1 MCFLCAF
8 LFKNI
13 YHFFYLNKSQK
24 TMSKHKKVFISIFY
38 FVFTSLLLSSC
49 AIVRPGEV
57 GIKQKLGRIKS
68 GVLQQG
74 VYGINIFTTRM
85 IKIPTRTINLPVNLD
100 KLPSKEG
107 LSIDCELA
115 ILFRIKPEFAINIV
129 ENVGV
134 NFGEGII
141 LSVLRSAAADVS
153 SQFFAKDLH
162 TSERHNIENA
172 IAKKMT
178 EVLGDRGFVI
188 EAVLLK
194 SIQLPEKLSRA
205 IEEKLQ
211 AEQQSQTMKFIL
223 EKQRQESE
231 RMKIEAEGTRDAQKI
246 LTEGLNE
253 LIIKYKSLEVFEK
266 LSTSPNT
273 KVIVTDGKAPL
284 LITPEK

>member
-1 MCFLCAF
+1 MQKIILYCCVVGL
-8 LFKNI
+8 LGL
-13 YHFFYLNKSQK
+13 LN
-24 TMSKHKKVFISIFY
+24 V
-38 FVFTSLLLSSC
+38 SC

-57 GIKQKLGRIKS
+57 GIKQKFGRIKS
-68 GVLQQG
+68 GILTQG
-74 VYGINIFTTRM
+74 VYGINIFTTKM
-85 IKIPTRTINLPVNLD
+85 VKIPTRTINLPVQLE

-115 ILFRIKPEFAINIV
+115 ILFRIKPESAIDIV
-129 ENVGV
+129 QNVGV

-162 TSERHNIENA
+162 TSERHNIELG

-178 EVLGDRGFVI
+178 EILGERGFVI

-194 SIQLPEKLSRA
+194 SIQLPAKLSQA

-231 RMKIEAEGTRDAQKI
+231 RQKIEAEGIRDAQKI
-246 LTEGLNE
+246 VSEGLND
-253 LIIKYKSLEVFEK
+253 LIIKYKSLDVFEK
-266 LSTSPNT
+266 LSNSPNT
-273 KVIVTDGKAPL
+273 KIIVTDGKAPL
-284 LITPEK
+284 LINQDPK